1 MDTGAAISVAPRSFA
16 PGIPLQAL
24 ERPVELRTATGVR
37 IPIFGKKTMQLLAS
51 PLCLEVSFVIA
62 EVTTPILGV
71 DTLLRENLSLRF
83 EGCQQQLVHASGV
96 CTQLTQEGKLLYL
109 RALPAQVGSP
119 IFMIGSL
126 LQDSILPENKLEPTA
141 LGVRATLSKEE
152 VLDKGG
158 ASDHSFSQENLDKEH
173 NLGKN
178 KTALGP
184 APLQPLGAQT
194 AYTAKKNKPS
204 AKESSHQQLGLKR
217 KKQSGHPAASK
228 LRNWQQTRSI
238 KEIELALM
246 AAEERNSLDPDTRSD
261 LSFRFLL
268 TFSLVNQWQLT
279 KAEVGTAYPA
289 RPESTISMEDLGL
302 RAFAADSNIFLGE
315 QLAIMRFQGELLI
328 GGAQLEQEC
337 FLTKLSATGLL
348 LKTTQLDHNTP
359 VSFRNMTLE
368 YDQLEHSLC
377 LYMPCAFY
385 MHLVNRHSLQHEPPA
400 TLPQE
405 ELAPEASRQHSQV
418 LDAKQRK
425 LYQKTVGQLVW
436 LKACRPDT
444 SFVIEQLNQSFD
456 NPTAHAHAQ
465 LLCLLRYLSGTMHYS
480 LILQPCSKK
489 ILEKASNTELLAYS
503 STSWTAESPIS
514 TACLSCFGVT
524 MATSCRQARGA
535 WTQQAAEVEAVVLA
549 KQLASHCQSLI
560 QGMQLDLALPE
571 LKIFFC
577 SLTCDLVTGR
587 PLALK
592 LGLSRRNRQVQLQDG
607 QLRLCKVLPHKNLAE
622 CLTKNLSTASFHR
635 LLPKL
640 MVHTRAVKAQ
650 ALLTMLGGENQAS
663 FCSSSFFIG
672 MVALNPPMAQTRAST
687 TNSLQLLS
695 LSEGTEENAKALAF
709 PELSLNQLQKWI
721 ASRQL
726 TQPSIDSLT
735 GYSLSIDSLTGYSLS
750 LSIDSLTGYSLSI
763 DSLTGY
769 SLSIDSLTGYS
780 LSIDSL
786 TGYSLSIDS
795 LTGYSLS
802 IDSLTGYSLSIDSLT
817 GYSLSIDSL
826 TGYSL
831 SIDSLTRYSLSKE
844 VCQKSLQRLTDDKLE
859 LGSPESESFSDQLCT
874 VSFHILRKDFCHI
887 FRKDFCRKGFSDQL
901 CTESFELW
909 ICQPQLDLVT
919 SLSLQQLCQRN
930 FQLPWA
936 QLSFHKFSQ
945 KNLESLSAQLCR
957 NHSESLIDKRQYRF
971 QSFSFQISSSSLGSG
986 TLNQLSAEINK
997 FLEKNFGQ
1005 QLAENGFQQNLFQDQ
1020 QQLQDSNL
1028 AQKNFQQPNLEQPA
1042 SQEHLSQLRLQDPAS
1057 AISRQLPKEFLSTAG
1072 LQKAAW
1078 PAATLTDNLSEQDL
1092 SDRSFEQN
1100 RFFQKNFGHR
1110 ISEKQLQQNLS
1121 QDHQQLQKP
1130 NLAQITFQQLSF
1142 EQPSF
1147 SEKILNNEL
1156 GKSIFQEFDHQNLD
1170 KKQLAKS
1177 NFNQTR
1183 KEACKEQLLPACS
1196 QEASVNQQLSHSSL
1210 VQQSVAKDASLREL
1224 GPAYSQGAPGRQEL
1238 LQRELPE
1245 AQLSDS
1251 TSSRT
1256 PLQSTACRR
1265 ELLQH
1270 QLSRKQLHK
1279 GDLQQDSFQNSSL
1292 TKESFSTAPFQPAA
1306 WKQRPSERQ
1315 LPQQQLFRR
1324 DFCQDSF
1331 SASSLQEESFR
1342 AATSQTEALRKSASD
1357 RQLQKQQLGNRN
1369 LQNSS
1374 FEENTFDNK
1383 QLFSTTLGQQSVAKA
1398 ASPRELLPAC
1408 LPGATGEQELLQK
1421 DLPEAQLA
1429 DKNFLQNTFATTSLQ
1444 PRPSARQLQ
1453 RQQLEEENF
1462 TAHSLEALCLS
1473 SFQRHSFED
1482 NNFEDP
1488 NFEAKTFKEKSFF
1501 QKTFTDSSLP
1511 EQSFSTATSQTTAL
1525 RPGASDRQLQNQQL
1539 GRKDFQTSS
1548 FTEHSFPTSSFTD
1561 SSLPRNSF
1569 TGNSFQQETFE
1580 EENLAAE
1587 SFATSTLTEET
1598 FPDTSFAEENF
1609 YKSSFD
1615 KSSFKK
1621 SSLEESSFQENS
1633 FEKNSFEKNS
1643 FEKNSFEKNNF
1654 EKTSFEKNS
1663 FEKNSFEKNS
1673 FEKNSFEKNSFEK
1686 NSFEKNSFEK
1696 NSFEKSSF
1704 KKTAAWT
1711 ESSFAKSSLEESSF
1725 KESSFTPSSL
1735 TKSSFHHNSF
1745 DKTTFEG
1752 RALQSNSFYNSDF
1765 EESSFENSSFNQSSF
1780 EESSFDQSSL
1790 EGSSSQSSFEQSS
1803 LEPNS
1808 FEHQL

>member
-1 MDTGAAISVAPRSFA
+1 MDPAWTAESFPSPPGLGEAPALFQQDAESFSNQGGAPAFRMYSESSASNSAFFSEGHVSLRHKLSEVATKLSVMVACLQECVSTLVELQSDSFNQQDAQLERRESSLGSLTSRNLGNNSNNKQEEERSSLGEFTPRTCKSKSEEGAHSDEGAHPEKLEQDELEQEEAKQQEQREAAEAKQLTAQQTGPEQQQQQQQQQKPQEEKQKKLPKHKKWCNICWKKGHTTEACWYNYQQHSQQHQQAWITPSQMQQQTAAASVATPELRQQHAYPQPQQDTKNSLGQHKNIGEDSWATILVDTGAAISVAPRSFA

-109 RALPAQVGSP
+109 RALPVQVGSP

-377 LYMPCAFY
+377 VYMPCAFY
-385 MHLVNRHSLQHEPPA
+385 MHLVKRHSLQHEPPA
-400 TLPQE
+400 NLPQE

-560 QGMQLDLALPE
+560 QGTQLDLALPE

-650 ALLTMLGGENQAS
+650 ALLTMLGGE
-663 FCSSSFFIG
+663 
-672 MVALNPPMAQTRAST
+672 
-687 TNSLQLLS
+687 
-695 LSEGTEENAKALAF
+695 
-709 PELSLNQLQKWI
+709 
-721 ASRQL
+721 
-726 TQPSIDSLT
+726 
-735 GYSLSIDSLTGYSLS
+735 
-750 LSIDSLTGYSLSI
+750 
-763 DSLTGY
+763 
-769 SLSIDSLTGYS
+769 
-780 LSIDSL
+780 
-786 TGYSLSIDS
+786 
-795 LTGYSLS
+795 
-802 IDSLTGYSLSIDSLT
+802 
-817 GYSLSIDSL
+817 
-826 TGYSL
+826 
-831 SIDSLTRYSLSKE
+831 
-844 VCQKSLQRLTDDKLE
+844 
-859 LGSPESESFSDQLCT
+859 
-874 VSFHILRKDFCHI
+874 
-887 FRKDFCRKGFSDQL
+887 
-901 CTESFELW
+901 
-909 ICQPQLDLVT
+909 
-919 SLSLQQLCQRN
+919 
-930 FQLPWA
+930 
-936 QLSFHKFSQ
+936 
-945 KNLESLSAQLCR
+945 
-957 NHSESLIDKRQYRF
+957 
-971 QSFSFQISSSSLGSG
+971 
-986 TLNQLSAEINK
+986 
-997 FLEKNFGQ
+997 
-1005 QLAENGFQQNLFQDQ
+1005 
-1020 QQLQDSNL
+1020 
-1028 AQKNFQQPNLEQPA
+1028 
-1042 SQEHLSQLRLQDPAS
+1042 
-1057 AISRQLPKEFLSTAG
+1057 
-1072 LQKAAW
+1072 
-1078 PAATLTDNLSEQDL
+1078 
-1092 SDRSFEQN
+1092 
-1100 RFFQKNFGHR
+1100 
-1110 ISEKQLQQNLS
+1110 
-1121 QDHQQLQKP
+1121 
-1130 NLAQITFQQLSF
+1130 
-1142 EQPSF
+1142 
-1147 SEKILNNEL
+1147 
-1156 GKSIFQEFDHQNLD
+1156 
-1170 KKQLAKS
+1170 
-1177 NFNQTR
+1177 
-1183 KEACKEQLLPACS
+1183 
-1196 QEASVNQQLSHSSL
+1196 
-1210 VQQSVAKDASLREL
+1210 
-1224 GPAYSQGAPGRQEL
+1224 
-1238 LQRELPE
+1238 
-1245 AQLSDS
+1245 
-1251 TSSRT
+1251 
-1256 PLQSTACRR
+1256 
-1265 ELLQH
+1265 
-1270 QLSRKQLHK
+1270 
-1279 GDLQQDSFQNSSL
+1279 
-1292 TKESFSTAPFQPAA
+1292 
-1306 WKQRPSERQ
+1306 
-1315 LPQQQLFRR
+1315 
-1324 DFCQDSF
+1324 
-1331 SASSLQEESFR
+1331 
-1342 AATSQTEALRKSASD
+1342 
-1357 RQLQKQQLGNRN
+1357 
-1369 LQNSS
+1369 
-1374 FEENTFDNK
+1374 
-1383 QLFSTTLGQQSVAKA
+1383 
-1398 ASPRELLPAC
+1398 
-1408 LPGATGEQELLQK
+1408 
-1421 DLPEAQLA
+1421 
-1429 DKNFLQNTFATTSLQ
+1429 
-1444 PRPSARQLQ
+1444 
-1453 RQQLEEENF
+1453 
-1462 TAHSLEALCLS
+1462 
-1473 SFQRHSFED
+1473 
-1482 NNFEDP
+1482 
-1488 NFEAKTFKEKSFF
+1488 
-1501 QKTFTDSSLP
+1501 
-1511 EQSFSTATSQTTAL
+1511 
-1525 RPGASDRQLQNQQL
+1525 
-1539 GRKDFQTSS
+1539 
-1548 FTEHSFPTSSFTD
+1548 
-1561 SSLPRNSF
+1561 
-1569 TGNSFQQETFE
+1569 
-1580 EENLAAE
+1580 
-1587 SFATSTLTEET
+1587 
-1598 FPDTSFAEENF
+1598 
-1609 YKSSFD
+1609 KSSF
-1615 KSSFKK
+1615 
-1621 SSLEESSFQENS
+1621 L
-1633 FEKNSFEKNS
+1633 
-1643 FEKNSFEKNNF
+1643 
-1654 EKTSFEKNS
+1654 
-1663 FEKNSFEKNS
+1663 
-1673 FEKNSFEKNSFEK
+1673 
-1686 NSFEKNSFEK
+1686 
-1696 NSFEKSSF
+1696 
-1704 KKTAAWT
+1704 
-1711 ESSFAKSSLEESSF
+1711 L
-1725 KESSFTPSSL
+1725 
-1735 TKSSFHHNSF
+1735 
-1745 DKTTFEG
+1745 
-1752 RALQSNSFYNSDF
+1752 
-1765 EESSFENSSFNQSSF
+1765 
-1780 EESSFDQSSL
+1780 
-1790 EGSSSQSSFEQSS
+1790 
-1803 LEPNS
+1803 
-1808 FEHQL
+1808 